1 MHRQAFTEAL
11 LAVAVFRIK
20 IGFSDNSAH
29 LQDKRPCKWESRGGR
44 GAVNLP
50 GEARD
55 RAP

>member
-29 LQDKRPCKWESRGGR
+29 LQDKRPYKWESRGGR

>member
-1 MHRQAFTEAL
+1 MHRKAFTEAL

-50 GEARD
+50 GDARD